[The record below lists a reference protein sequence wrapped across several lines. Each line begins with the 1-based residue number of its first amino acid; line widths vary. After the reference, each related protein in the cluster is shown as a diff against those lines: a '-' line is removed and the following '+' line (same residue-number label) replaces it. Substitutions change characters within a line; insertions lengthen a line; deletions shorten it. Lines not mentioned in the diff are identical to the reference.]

1 MSRTRSIFRRGL
13 PRLATVAGLLLLTL
27 LYLYL
32 RSHAPVGR
40 HLLFPVAA
48 GAVGFVFHALLFF
61 SGAFLVLQLAT
72 IAGVVGLC
80 LFQPLRPQ
88 RQEQL

>member
-1 MSRTRSIFRRGL
+1 MITDSWLVVG
-13 PRLATVAGLLLLTL
+13 VAAFDLLLLAL

-32 RSHAPVGR
+32 RAHAPVGR
-40 HLLFPVAA
+40 HILFPVAA
-48 GAVGFVFHALLFF
+48 GAVGFVFHAFLFF

-72 IAGVVGLC
+72 IAGAVGLC
-80 LFQPLRPQ
+80 LVPPPRPQ